1 MNCKHCNLSMKL
13 IEKSDRFVCEKC
25 QHSESVNPVPPPSS
39 NSSVKPLGRSA
50 PFFCQVCDTVQLGIG
65 QVGKTEVC
73 FCENCSGFAIDRA
86 SLGDLVEYL
95 RFRYEGPDNS
105 PIALDPQQFQL
116 QLDCLACEEPMETIA
131 YCGPGNVVIAT
142 CESCRIS
149 WLKESDLDQIVRAS
163 GVRDYEAKSPG
174 YTMRRMGLLGSFTV
188 SFDR

>member
-1 MNCKHCNLSMKL
+1 MRELQRIRNRP
-13 IEKSDRFVCEKC
+13 RFPW
-25 QHSESVNPVPPPSS
+25 S
-39 NSSVKPLGRSA
+39 
-50 PFFCQVCDTVQLGIG
+50 
-65 QVGKTEVC
+65 
-73 FCENCSGFAIDRA
+73 
-86 SLGDLVEYL
+86 LVEYL

-116 QLDCLACEEPMETIA
+116 QLDCLACQEPMETIE

-174 YTMRRMGLLGSFTV
+174 YTMRRAGLLGSFTV